1 MNWIGHVVY
10 ATPDRIMYMSNVGPG
25 SEDLDAELESQ
36 LTEEEVKNLLTADE
50 YRQYQEDASL
60 LDLLSGEEIQALI
73 QEYDIQSRVD
83 VQSTENTA
91 DSTETDTSPENS

>member
-1 MNWIGHVVY
+1 
-10 ATPDRIMYMSNVGPG
+10 MSNVGPG

-73 QEYDIQSRVD
+73 QEYDIQSTI
-83 VQSTENTA
+83 QSCQR
-91 DSTETDTSPENS
+91 

>member
-36 LTEEEVKNLLTADE
+36 LTEKEVKNLLTDEE

-60 LDLLSGEEIQALI
+60 LDLLSGEEIQTLI
-73 QEYDIQSRVD
+73 QRYDIQSRID

-91 DSTETDTSPENS
+91 GSTESDTTSEDS